1 MKANL
6 VKIQKQ
12 RHFSEEFK
20 REIVGDFE
28 RGKFTVKELGKL
40 YQVKDAVI
48 YRWIYKYSN
57 FNHKSIQI
65 VEMKESSTQKLK
77 ELEKKIKELERAVG
91 QKQLHIDYLEKMIDI
106 AKDELGVDIKKNSN
120 TPQLVGSD
128 QIRKK

>member
-12 RHFSEEFK
+12 RCFSEEFK
-20 REIVGDFE
+20 REIVNDFE

-40 YQVKDAVI
+40 YQLKGEVI

-57 FNHKSIQI
+57 FNHKSVQI

-120 TPQLVGSD
+120 TPQLVGSE